1 MSNHWQGVQQ
11 KYYEWI
17 SRRNTG
23 RQWVQQLILQLF
35 NVSWDLWEHRNGIRH
50 NTPTAANLR
59 ELALLNGR
67 IQQEFD
73 TGDKNLLPR
82 DKQWLSIP
90 RERILSEYSTAQ
102 KEQWLASVDFAR
114 LRWTRRRDLAHIAMS
129 RSRQLLRQWLGVP
142 HPQP

>member
-1 MSNHWQGVQQ
+1 MGATTDTAVIQH
-11 KYYEWI
+11 
-17 SRRNTG
+17 
-23 RQWVQQLILQLF
+23 
-35 NVSWDLWEHRNGIRH
+35 HNGIRH

-59 ELALLNGR
+59 ELALLNGH

-73 TGDKNLLPR
+73 TGDTNLLPC

-90 RERILSEYSTAQ
+90 RERIFSDYSTAQ

-114 LRWTRRRDLAHIAMS
+114 LRWTRRRELAHIAMS

-142 HPQP
+142 YPQP